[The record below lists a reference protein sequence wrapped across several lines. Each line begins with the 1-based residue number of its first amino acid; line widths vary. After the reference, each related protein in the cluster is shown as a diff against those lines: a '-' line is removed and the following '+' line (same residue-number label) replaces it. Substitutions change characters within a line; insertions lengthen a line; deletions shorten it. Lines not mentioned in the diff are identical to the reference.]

1 METKCGLSFG
11 VLSQVAEVEKTATE
25 IINSRQKLYTTVSD
39 IQAALEDAL
48 RGLIA
53 ALDFWADQLDSVP
66 AATAEPEITFKWDDS
81 IIIDRQTEMAQWQ
94 AELQLGLR
102 SKAEYRQHFYG
113 EDEATAQNAIAAIQ
127 QESVATD
134 ILQGVLTNGNKND
147 NQNADDGKKG
157 KPGRGKAQ

>member
-1 METKCGLSFG
+1 M
-11 VLSQVAEVEKTATE
+11 
-25 IINSRQKLYTTVSD
+25 
-39 IQAALEDAL
+39 
-48 RGLIA
+48 
-53 ALDFWADQLDSVP
+53 P

-94 AELQLGLR
+94 AELQMGLR